1 MSVKAGMMTKQKSG
15 NKSPPT
21 NYLFSYSVFTYS
33 LLNIFQNICTFVN
46 YMQIATIITDWEN
59 NFYPATLK
67 ARLLAAVPQLSIIDI
82 SHSIQSFNTLQAA
95 FMLRHSYTHFP
106 QGSIHLIGV
115 NSEPSP
121 TNKLIIVKADGHFF
135 VAPNDGLLSLALD
148 TAPETA
154 IEMEIPRGSTGFK
167 SLESFVRAVQ
177 VITTDTI
184 ETAGK
189 EVALQKS
196 LLNRPTYDDKHISG
210 QIAYIDSFGNVI
222 TNIDKQLFETAYR
235 GRRFEIYLQSN
246 HNKLTK
252 LSNYYDEVASGELV
266 ALFNSLHLLEIAVY
280 QGNLAQLERLDTT
293 SSVRIKFL

>member
-1 MSVKAGMMTKQKSG
+1 M
-15 NKSPPT
+15 P
-21 NYLFSYSVFTYS
+21 
-33 LLNIFQNICTFVN
+33 
-46 YMQIATIITDWEN
+46 IATLITDWKN
-59 NFYPATLK
+59 DYYPALLK
-67 ARLLAAVPQLSIIDI
+67 AHLLAAVSDISIVDI
-82 SHSIQSFNTLQAA
+82 SHKIQSFNTLQAA
-95 FMLRHSYTHFP
+95 FILRYSYTHFP
-106 QGSIHLIGV
+106 KGSIHLIGV

-121 TNKLIIVKADGHFF
+121 TNKLIIVKANGHFF

-154 IEMEIPRGSTGFK
+154 VEMEIPRGSTGFK

-222 TNIDKQLFETAYR
+222 TNIDKQLFETACR